1 LNEIQPSYTA
11 PTCYVLSH
19 GLLDS
24 EAARVKLEEVD
35 RLKGRRLL
43 TLLLDGWEDKLRRSL
58 YGSLAAE
65 VKQHPIVLALEDMTG
80 VRGTADNLMATS
92 EKAMKAMEI
101 GDAKKIVAVTT
112 DNLTVMQSF
121 RRKFQTKYYW
131 VLVSVEILLQAT
143 KLT

>member
-1 LNEIQPSYTA
+1 
-11 PTCYVLSH
+11 
-19 GLLDS
+19 
-24 EAARVKLEEVD
+24 
-35 RLKGRRLL
+35 
-43 TLLLDGWEDKLRRSL
+43 
-58 YGSLAAE
+58 
-65 VKQHPIVLALEDMTG
+65 
-80 VRGTADNLMATS
+80 MATS

-112 DNLTVMQSF
+112 DNPTVMQSF